1 MAHVICASLAE
12 PSPYPWC
19 EVRGGRSYGW
29 LGLVENIKGERVLP
43 EPQPM
48 WASKDGGAVP
58 SEWRPKSVLRADYV
72 PENNRAPY
80 NPDISF
86 VKGGAPCLS
95 ASARET
101 IEGLEPGV
109 HQWFPVDIF
118 NADGTIREPR
128 RYMLNV
134 CQLVDAIEDGY
145 YYTSRD
151 GSGPYNAGSFHPLK
165 IRRKDVAG
173 LHLWRDRRAH
183 YQDLFVSDVLY
194 GAIVENRYGVFDI
207 GVASEV

>member
-19 EVRGGRSYGW
+19 EVRGGPSYGW

-58 SEWRPKSVLRADYV
+58 SEWRPKSVLRADDV

-86 VKGGAPCLS
+86 VKGGAPCL
-95 ASARET
+95 T
-101 IEGLEPGV
+101 L
-109 HQWFPVDIF
+109 
-118 NADGTIREPR
+118 
-128 RYMLNV
+128 
-134 CQLVDAIEDGY
+134 
-145 YYTSRD
+145 
-151 GSGPYNAGSFHPLK
+151 
-165 IRRKDVAG
+165 
-173 LHLWRDRRAH
+173 RRARPSRVWSRACISGFPSISLTPTEPSANH
-183 YQDLFVSDVLY
+183 GATCSMFVNSSMRSRMDIIILLGMVLVLTTRVHS
-194 GAIVENRYGVFDI
+194 IR
-207 GVASEV
+207 